1 MPIEYRILH
10 HLRLVAA
17 RGVGMVT
24 AEDLFEYQREVWSQ
38 PELAGYNELVDM
50 TQTKGIVS
58 PSPDKM
64 RELAALSASMDTPPT
79 WTRFAI
85 VAPQDLAFA
94 LGELYEAYRRL
105 EPKSTKDVSVFRTL
119 PEALAFLGITG
130 KLELWPATQADASK

>member
-1 MPIEYRILH
+1 MPIEHRILH

-17 RGVGMVT
+17 RGVGMVS
-24 AEDLFEYQREVWSQ
+24 AEDLFDYQREVWSSSDVV
-38 PELAGYNELVDM
+38 GYNELVDM

-58 PSPDKM
+58 PSPDRM

-85 VAPQDLAFA
+85 VATQDLAFA

-105 EPKSTKDVSVFRTL
+105 EPRSTKDVAVFRTMS
-119 PEALAFLGITG
+119 EALAFLGIEG
-130 KLELWPATQADASK
+130 KLEFWPAAKADTSK

>member
-17 RGVGMVT
+17 RGQGMVS
-24 AEDLFEYQREVWSQ
+24 AEDIFDYQREVWSQ
-38 PELAGYNELVDM
+38 PDLAGYNELVDM
-50 TQTKGIVS
+50 TKTKGIVS
-58 PSPDKM
+58 PSPDRM
-64 RELAALSASMDTPPT
+64 RELATLSALMDTPPT

-105 EPKSTKDVSVFRTL
+105 EPHSTKDVSVFRTM

-130 KLELWPATQADASK
+130 KLEPWPAAKADASK

>member
-1 MPIEYRILH
+1 MPIEHRILH

-17 RGVGMVT
+17 RGIGMLA
-24 AEDLFEYQREVWSQ
+24 AEDLFDYQREVWSQ
-38 PELAGYNELVDM
+38 PELAGYNELMDM

-58 PSPDKM
+58 PSPDRM

-105 EPKSTKDVSVFRTL
+105 EPKSTKDVAVFRTMA
-119 PEALAFLGITG
+119 EALVFLGIEG
-130 KLELWPATQADASK
+130 KLEVWPDAKADASK